1 MKILQEWLR
10 IIQDSLI
17 STPYICH
24 EMTEKRLWWVLHS
37 LCHWKLQALFVKFR
51 RLLDI
56 CVLLFQDVTP
66 YMNPCPY
73 VVFPWTPVPLVFNLF
88 RTMGLRHLPVV
99 NNKGQVIKYI
109 VFGHPLN
116 MATRLLWTV
125 CCRSNERHCLLNL
138 PTQYGH
144 PANYMATLACPFGSR
159 INQTLL

>member
-1 MKILQEWLR
+1 MLLVFLFSLLEFIAAKWKFCRNDWGLSKIPW
-10 IIQDSLI
+10 
-17 STPYICH
+17 Y
-24 EMTEKRLWWVLHS
+24 LH
-37 LCHWKLQALFVKFR
+37 HTFVKKWQR
-51 RLLDI
+51 KDCGESYI
-56 CVLLFQDVTP
+56 HCVIENFKLCLSNLEDFWTFVFYYFQDVTP

-125 CCRSNERHCLLNL
+125 CCRSQRK
-138 PTQYGH
+138 
-144 PANYMATLACPFGSR
+144 TLSIKFAHSIWTPS
-159 INQTLL
+159 